1 MKIRI
6 YLIDEESKIVEGNEF
21 QTTPEQS
28 SSKKENTLS
37 LPNHNGSHHI
47 LAYLLPFTHLII

>member
-1 MKIRI
+1 M
-6 YLIDEESKIVEGNEF
+6 IDEESKIVDGNEF

-37 LPNHNGSHHI
+37 MPNHNGSHNI
-47 LAYLLPFTHLII
+47 RVYLLPFTYLIIYTT